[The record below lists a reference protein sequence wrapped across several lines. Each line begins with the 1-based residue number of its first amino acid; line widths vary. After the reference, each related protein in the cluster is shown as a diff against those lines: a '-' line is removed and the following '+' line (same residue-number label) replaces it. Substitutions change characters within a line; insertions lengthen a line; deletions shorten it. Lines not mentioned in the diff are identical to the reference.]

1 MAKPKLDFKQL
12 LMDKGEKITILAA
25 GVLMVMFL
33 TLGILAVATSAST
46 SENEHSILN
55 KVEDINRK
63 MSSNEEKIDNLDE
76 SLMKQLEFPSVSAS
90 QFRGTNM
97 FVDIALDNAKRGR
110 PTVLQPDEFQVDL
123 IRAPI
128 YVYHFSSDRSKIYVL
143 KEITKAGPKSVTDL
157 KDRAKTGGAKKPA
170 GGAPAPGPAG
180 VPGGPGGVLPGGRM
194 PARP

>member
-46 SENEHSILN
+46 SETEHSILN
-55 KVEDINRK
+55 KVEEINRK
-63 MSSNEEKIDNLDE
+63 MSSNEEKIDSLDE

-128 YVYHFSSDRSKIYVL
+128 YVYHFSSDRTKIYAL
-143 KEITKAGPKSVTDL
+143 KEITKTAPKPVTNF
-157 KDRAKTGGAKKPA
+157 KDRANNSGAKNPTPS
-170 GGAPAPGPAG
+170 APAPTP
-180 VPGGPGGVLPGGRM
+180 
-194 PARP
+194 